1 MTIIFENNT
10 FKYEV
15 ESVCKLFFPCVLFQH
30 EYDTPWKE
38 RDDVIVAS
46 LSRGAEDTVLTGLV
60 RLQGKECTASQT
72 VLNED
77 FRYEEECERLLC
89 VAVYHALEQ
98 ATGIHVTWGVM
109 TGIRPVKQMNYWI
122 EKGKS
127 MEEVERIFAED
138 YLVTPQKIDLC
149 KKTRKNQV
157 EIIDASKPN
166 SYSLYVSIPFCPSR
180 CSYCS
185 FVSSSIAAPK
195 AKALVGEYVEKLCE
209 EIRYMGKQVEGLGL
223 QLETAYIGGGT
234 PTTLSAD
241 QLTQLT
247 QCMRESFPLDQAKEF
262 TIEAGRADTI
272 TRDKLEAIK
281 QAGATRISINPQTF
295 NDQVLKNIG
304 RKHTAQ
310 QVVDC
315 YHMAQEMGF
324 EDINMDFIAG
334 LPGDTYESFCK
345 TIDEAVMLNPTN
357 ITVHTLTIKR
367 SSDLFHAG
375 ELDESLPQMEI
386 SKMVEYAYQALTQA
400 GYEPYYLYRQKNTLQ
415 NLENV
420 GYCKPGYEGLY
431 NIYIME
437 EIHTILAA
445 GASAVSKLIRKKSQ
459 KVQRIFNYKYPFEY
473 NRDFADI
480 LERKNA
486 IREFYTVLKPESS
499 ISLEK

>member
-15 ESVCKLFFPCVLFQH
+15 ESVCKLFFPCVLFHH
-30 EYDTPWKE
+30 EYDTPVGD
-38 RDDVIVAS
+38 RQQVIVAS
-46 LSRGAEDTVLTGLV
+46 LEEGEEETRLTGMV
-60 RLQGKECTASQT
+60 RLGGKEYAACETLSRKAPDYQ
-72 VLNED
+72 D
-77 FRYEEECERLLC
+77 QCERLLC
-89 VAVYHALEQ
+89 MAVYHALEQ
-98 ATGIHVTWGVM
+98 GTGIQVPWGIM
-109 TGIRPVKQMNYWI
+109 TGIRPVKQMNYFI
-122 EKGKS
+122 EKGAS
-127 MEEVERIFAED
+127 MEETERIFSED
-138 YLVTPQKIDLC
+138 YLVTQQKIDLC
-149 KKTRKNQV
+149 KKTRKNQLA
-157 EIIDASKPN
+157 IIDASKPN

-195 AKALVGEYVEKLCE
+195 ARALVGEYVEKLCE
-209 EIRYMGKQVEGLGL
+209 EIRYMGRQVEGLGL

-234 PTTLSAD
+234 PTTLSAQ
-241 QLTQLT
+241 QLRTLT
-247 QCMRESFPLDQAKEF
+247 QCMRESFPLEQAKEF

-272 TRDKLEAIK
+272 TRDKLLAIRE
-281 QAGATRISINPQTF
+281 AGATRISINPQTF
-295 NDQVLKNIG
+295 NDQVLQNIG
-304 RKHTAQ
+304 RKHTAKE
-310 QVVDC
+310 VLDS
-315 YHMAQEMGF
+315 YLLARELGF

-334 LPGDTYESFCK
+334 LPGDTLESFCR
-345 TIDEAVMLNPTN
+345 TIDQAVELSPTN

-375 ELDESLPQMEI
+375 ELDESLPQLEI
-386 SKMVEYAYQALTQA
+386 SKMVEYAYKALTQA

-445 GASAVSKLIRKKSQ
+445 GASGVSKLIRKKSQ

-473 NRDFADI
+473 NRDFQDI
-480 LERKNA
+480 LDRKNA
-486 IREFYTVLKPESS
+486 IREFYTRPQTE
-499 ISLEK
+499 I